1 MKDYQ
6 SPQMHFFDIVHK
18 EHVKK
23 PDETSRTLD
32 SAEGSELVSL
42 SLGTCASSRKG
53 KEEEAKTYSKRKE
66 DEMIEESLALGLHC
80 KVDGSSSGPSE
91 ALLNLSPD
99 NRFEEP
105 KEADTGQP
113 WPPGKMMK
121 SSANGEDEVLPQP
134 PLKRARVSVRARCDA
149 PTMNDGCQWRKY
161 GQKVAKGNP
170 CPRAYYRCTV
180 APACPVQRC
189 AEDMSILIT
198 TYEGNHNHPLPMGA
212 NAMASTTSAA
222 ASMLISGSSTSC
234 PPFGS
239 LASSSANLHGFSQV
253 DDSRFKQFYPPNPS
267 IYSSPSHPTITLDL
281 TVPSSTPQYKF
292 SSNFTYSKYPSTSLN
307 FSSSKSN
314 TIPTYWSGGN
324 STYGARFY
332 DKNSMGSLN
341 LGGQTQDSF
350 NLSYM
355 HKGTSQIPAPSQHLL
370 TETVAKAITSHP
382 NFQSA
387 LAAAITSYLGAQ
399 AAQGFANASGG
410 PVFCFIDRLFSVIL
424 VPKQQNRFANASG
437 GPVFCFIDR
446 LFSVILVP
454 KQQNTT
460 SLSTLPFFEMA
471 QAETR
476 SRIPNC
482 DAYFETIQSKKKLP
496 YSLQESL
503 TAAFAQIPV
512 SSFPEVPGG
521 KVIEIQGDMTIIDA
535 VRILSEHNILAA
547 PVRNSEAGDS
557 IDWRDRYLGVID
569 YAAIILWVL
578 ENAELAA
585 AALSA
590 GSATAAGVG
599 AGAVGAL
606 GAAALGATGPVAVAG
621 LAIAAVGAAV
631 AGGMAAEKHIGKD
644 APTAADKLG
653 EDFYKV
659 LLQEEPFKSTT
670 VKSIVQSYRWAPF
683 LPVGLD
689 SSMLTVLLLL
699 SKYRLRNVPVIET
712 GKPFI
717 NNFITQTAV
726 VQGLRQCKGRD
737 WFDCIAARKLSDL
750 GLPFMSQNEK
760 RSSAFAY
767 HRKSSLFSYKVV
779 KYLKKG
785 WIEVISIYSDELIL
799 EAFKRMKDNKIGGLP
814 VVEGPTCKIVGSL
827 SIRDIKFLLL
837 KPDLFSNF
845 RQLTVM
851 DFMKTIGYTT
861 ASPATCSPDACL
873 GIVIDSLA
881 LKSVHR
887 IYVVEGD
894 DGELVGVVTLRDV
907 ISCFIYEP
915 PNHFDNYFGFA
926 MKEMLNQ

>member
-1 MKDYQ
+1 
-6 SPQMHFFDIVHK
+6 
-18 EHVKK
+18 
-23 PDETSRTLD
+23 
-32 SAEGSELVSL
+32 
-42 SLGTCASSRKG
+42 
-53 KEEEAKTYSKRKE
+53 
-66 DEMIEESLALGLHC
+66 
-80 KVDGSSSGPSE
+80 
-91 ALLNLSPD
+91 
-99 NRFEEP
+99 
-105 KEADTGQP
+105 
-113 WPPGKMMK
+113 
-121 SSANGEDEVLPQP
+121 
-134 PLKRARVSVRARCDA
+134 
-149 PTMNDGCQWRKY
+149 
-161 GQKVAKGNP
+161 
-170 CPRAYYRCTV
+170 
-180 APACPVQRC
+180 
-189 AEDMSILIT
+189 
-198 TYEGNHNHPLPMGA
+198 
-212 NAMASTTSAA
+212 
-222 ASMLISGSSTSC
+222 
-234 PPFGS
+234 
-239 LASSSANLHGFSQV
+239 
-253 DDSRFKQFYPPNPS
+253 
-267 IYSSPSHPTITLDL
+267 
-281 TVPSSTPQYKF
+281 
-292 SSNFTYSKYPSTSLN
+292 
-307 FSSSKSN
+307 
-314 TIPTYWSGGN
+314 
-324 STYGARFY
+324 
-332 DKNSMGSLN
+332 
-341 LGGQTQDSF
+341 
-350 NLSYM
+350 
-355 HKGTSQIPAPSQHLL
+355 
-370 TETVAKAITSHP
+370 
-382 NFQSA
+382 
-387 LAAAITSYLGAQ
+387 
-399 AAQGFANASGG
+399 
-410 PVFCFIDRLFSVIL
+410 
-424 VPKQQNRFANASG
+424 
-437 GPVFCFIDR
+437 
-446 LFSVILVP
+446 
-454 KQQNTT
+454 
-460 SLSTLPFFEMA
+460 MA

-521 KVIEIQGDMTIIDA
+521 KVIEIQGDTTIIDA
-535 VRILSEHNILAA
+535 VQTLSEHNILAA

-557 IDWRDRYLGVID
+557 IDWRERYLGVID

-585 AALSA
+585 AALST

-631 AGGMAAEKHIGKD
+631 AGGMAAEKHLGKD

-712 GKPFI
+712 GKPYI
-717 NNFITQTAV
+717 KNFITQTAV

-750 GLPFMSQNEK
+750 GLPFMSQNE
-760 RSSAFAY
+760 
-767 HRKSSLFSYKVV
+767 
-779 KYLKKG
+779 
-785 WIEVISIYSDELIL
+785 VISINSDELIL

-814 VVEGPTCKIVGSL
+814 VVEGPRRKIVGSL

-873 GIVIDSLA
+873 GSVIDSLA

-907 ISCFIYEP
+907 ISCFIDEP

>member
-1 MKDYQ
+1 
-6 SPQMHFFDIVHK
+6 
-18 EHVKK
+18 
-23 PDETSRTLD
+23 
-32 SAEGSELVSL
+32 
-42 SLGTCASSRKG
+42 
-53 KEEEAKTYSKRKE
+53 
-66 DEMIEESLALGLHC
+66 
-80 KVDGSSSGPSE
+80 
-91 ALLNLSPD
+91 
-99 NRFEEP
+99 
-105 KEADTGQP
+105 
-113 WPPGKMMK
+113 
-121 SSANGEDEVLPQP
+121 
-134 PLKRARVSVRARCDA
+134 
-149 PTMNDGCQWRKY
+149 
-161 GQKVAKGNP
+161 
-170 CPRAYYRCTV
+170 
-180 APACPVQRC
+180 
-189 AEDMSILIT
+189 
-198 TYEGNHNHPLPMGA
+198 
-212 NAMASTTSAA
+212 
-222 ASMLISGSSTSC
+222 
-234 PPFGS
+234 
-239 LASSSANLHGFSQV
+239 
-253 DDSRFKQFYPPNPS
+253 
-267 IYSSPSHPTITLDL
+267 
-281 TVPSSTPQYKF
+281 
-292 SSNFTYSKYPSTSLN
+292 
-307 FSSSKSN
+307 
-314 TIPTYWSGGN
+314 
-324 STYGARFY
+324 
-332 DKNSMGSLN
+332 
-341 LGGQTQDSF
+341 
-350 NLSYM
+350 
-355 HKGTSQIPAPSQHLL
+355 
-370 TETVAKAITSHP
+370 
-382 NFQSA
+382 
-387 LAAAITSYLGAQ
+387 
-399 AAQGFANASGG
+399 
-410 PVFCFIDRLFSVIL
+410 
-424 VPKQQNRFANASG
+424 
-437 GPVFCFIDR
+437 
-446 LFSVILVP
+446 
-454 KQQNTT
+454 
-460 SLSTLPFFEMA
+460 MA
-471 QAETR
+471 QAEMT

-521 KVIEIQGDMTIIDA
+521 KVIEIQGDTTVIDA

-557 IDWRDRYLGVID
+557 INWRERYLGVID

-621 LAIAAVGAAV
+621 LAFAAVGAAV
-631 AGGMAAEKHIGKD
+631 AGGMAAEKGIWKD

-717 NNFITQTAV
+717 KNFITQTAV

-737 WFDCIAARKLSDL
+737 WFDCIAARTLSDL
-750 GLPFMSQNEK
+750 GLPFMLHN
-760 RSSAFAY
+760 
-767 HRKSSLFSYKVV
+767 
-779 KYLKKG
+779 
-785 WIEVISIYSDELIL
+785 EVISINSDELIL

-814 VVEGPTCKIVGSL
+814 VVEGPGRKIVGSL

-837 KPDLFSNF
+837 KPDLFSDF

-851 DFMKTIGYTT
+851 DFMKTIGYTM
-861 ASPATCSPDACL
+861 ASPTTCLPDACL
-873 GIVIDSLA
+873 GSVIDSLA

-894 DGELVGVVTLRDV
+894 DHELVGVVTLRDV